1 MSKWR
6 FLEIVFV
13 CSFLSLSVHPQEM
26 HLTEAGS
33 APILARSAFAHGY
46 RHGYEEG
53 YHVGNIDANM
63 GRQPQANKMKVHD
76 GGSGYLPQFGSRK
89 SFQDG
94 FHAGLQAGYHDGFAG
109 YDFRVVDDARTLAA
123 DLDSPSSVS
132 GDPSSDFD
140 HGLGS
145 GYRDGFAKGNAS
157 PSWPATLDFLNV
169 SCNSSRAA
177 NFCDGYRRGFA
188 LGRVD
193 ALTLRRA
200 YILEASK

>member
-1 MSKWR
+1 MRKRR

-13 CSFLSLSVHPQEM
+13 CSFLGVSGYPQEA

-46 RHGYEEG
+46 RHGYEDG
-53 YHVGNIDANM
+53 YHAGNIDANM
-63 GRQPQANKMKVHD
+63 GRQPQARIKPHEGNL
-76 GGSGYLPQFGSRK
+76 GYLPQFGSRK

-94 FHAGLQAGYHDGFAG
+94 FHAGFQAGYLDGFG
-109 YDFRVVDDARTLAA
+109 GNDFRVVDDARALAA
-123 DLDSPSSVS
+123 DLDSPSSAS
-132 GDPSSDFD
+132 PDPAGDFD

-145 GYRDGFAKGNAS
+145 GYRDGFAKAQS
-157 PSWPATLDFLNV
+157 SASWPATLDFLNV
-169 SCNSSRAA
+169 SCNSPRDGT
-177 NFCDGYRRGFA
+177 FCEGYRRGFA

-193 ALTLRRA
+193 ALAIRRA